1 MAIDKDPTTP
11 ETLYSIWAKRNVH
24 FETEL
29 EDGVIRQVAD
39 YGSGATSYNS
49 AKGFSLGGGYEV
61 YILAFFI
68 GLYANKRRPLDGE
81 KKTFGQPIQYWGNL
95 EKRGERKPY
104 SKLRDYMF
112 AACVARTDIDLLALE
127 RDDITVSNVVS
138 SMINTMDEY
147 ANYGLHQLLD
157 KLDEDK
163 HFFTNHTSFLSMF
176 IPLFKVMNLTD
187 DAESPGLPDSDEP
200 ESLD

>member
-1 MAIDKDPTTP
+1 MVAEKDPTTH
-11 ETLYSIWAKRNVH
+11 ETLYEIWAKRNVY
-24 FETEL
+24 FEVDL
-29 EDGVIRQVAD
+29 EESVIRRIAD
-39 YGSGATSYNS
+39 YGSGANSYNS

-68 GLYANKRRPLDGE
+68 GLYANKRRPIEGE

-112 AACVARTDIDLLALE
+112 AACIARTDIDLLALE
-127 RDDITVSNVVS
+127 RGDISVSAAVS
-138 SMINTMDEY
+138 AMITIMDEY

-157 KLDEDK
+157 KLDDDK
-163 HFFTNHTSFLSMF
+163 HFFTNNSSFLSIF
-176 IPLFKVMNLTD
+176 FPLFNELNQSYD
-187 DAESPGLPDSDEP
+187 DLEDSDQP

>member
-1 MAIDKDPTTP
+1 MAIDKDPTIP
-11 ETLYSIWAKRNVH
+11 ESLYSIWAKRNVH
-24 FETEL
+24 FEKDL
-29 EDGVIRQVAD
+29 EESVIRHIAD
-39 YGSGATSYNS
+39 YGNGATSYNS

-68 GLYANKRRPLDGE
+68 GLYANRRRPIEGE

-95 EKRGERKPY
+95 EKRGDRKPY

-112 AACVARTDIDLLALE
+112 VACIARTEIDLLALE
-127 RDDITVSNVVS
+127 RNDILVNNAVSA
-138 SMINTMDEY
+138 MITTMDEY
-147 ANYGLHQLLD
+147 ANYGFHLLLE

-163 HFFTNHTSFLSMF
+163 HYFTNNASFLSIF
-176 IPLFKVMNLTD
+176 IPLFKRLNQTNNTPD
-187 DAESPGLPDSDEP
+187 KIDESEIP

>member
-1 MAIDKDPTTP
+1 MVAEKDSTTP
-11 ETLYSIWAKRNVH
+11 ETLYEIWAKRNVY
-24 FETEL
+24 FEVDL
-29 EDGVIRQVAD
+29 EESVIRRIAD
-39 YGSGATSYNS
+39 YGSGANSYNS

-68 GLYANKRRPLDGE
+68 GLYANKRRPIEGE

-112 AACVARTDIDLLALE
+112 AACIARTDIDLLALE
-127 RDDITVSNVVS
+127 RGDISVSAAVS
-138 SMINTMDEY
+138 AMITTMDEY

-157 KLDEDK
+157 KLDDDK
-163 HFFTNHTSFLSMF
+163 HFFTNNSSFLSIF
-176 IPLFKVMNLTD
+176 FPLFKELNQSYD
-187 DAESPGLPDSDEP
+187 DLEDSDQP